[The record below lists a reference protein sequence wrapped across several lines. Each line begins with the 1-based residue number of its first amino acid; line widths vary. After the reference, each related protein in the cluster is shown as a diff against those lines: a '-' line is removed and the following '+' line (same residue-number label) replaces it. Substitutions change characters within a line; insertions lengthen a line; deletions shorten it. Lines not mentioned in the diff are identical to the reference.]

1 MIPKDDIWV
10 NHQEWCAEM
19 AIQDSLAKQQTLR
32 EQQDPKRL
40 RLDQIARE
48 IGDGARP
55 KSLAESRLPT
65 TPNRCRIGSQNDPGT
80 PKRPGSC

>member
-1 MIPKDDIWV
+1 MEAEMIPKDDIWV

-48 IGDGARP
+48 KLGTELDQ
-55 KSLAESRLPT
+55 SRLPKVD
-65 TPNRCRIGSQNDPGT
+65 SQPHQIAAE
-80 PKRPGSC
+80 